1 MQRATKEEAIT
12 ILEKLR
18 IDYQL
23 VDHPPLWSMDDPH
36 APKGLPKV
44 KNLLIKKKKSELYYL
59 LLTTNRP
66 VDFKKLATQLNTS
79 RSKLRFATEI
89 ELEETLHVISGI
101 VTPLA
106 LPNDCEY
113 KIRVLLDADLK
124 NLSAISAHPNV
135 NTATV
140 IISYEDLI
148 KILKNIGYEP
158 TIINFD

>member
-1 MQRATKEEAIT
+1 M
-12 ILEKLR
+12 
-18 IDYQL
+18 
-23 VDHPPLWSMDDPH
+23 
-36 APKGLPKV
+36 
-44 KNLLIKKKKSELYYL
+44 YYL

-66 VDFKKLATQLNTS
+66 VDFKKLAAQLNTS

-89 ELEETLHVISGI
+89 ELEETLHVIFGI

-106 LPNDCEY
+106 LPNDCER

-140 IISYEDLI
+140 IISY
-148 KILKNIGYEP
+148 
-158 TIINFD
+158 